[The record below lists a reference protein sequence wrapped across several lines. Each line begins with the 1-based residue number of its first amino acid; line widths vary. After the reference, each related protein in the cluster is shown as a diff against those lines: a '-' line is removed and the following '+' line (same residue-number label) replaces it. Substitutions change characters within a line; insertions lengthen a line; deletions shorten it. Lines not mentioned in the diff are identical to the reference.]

1 MANFDF
7 ALHFLVLDE
16 TFCISIEHRLRF
28 YRTILKSYIFFNKLH
43 IFNTFRICKW
53 PIDRFSCFNF
63 FFWGSDVVMTG
74 LHSLSARA
82 YGG

>member
-16 TFCISIEHRLRF
+16 KFCISIEHRPRF

-43 IFNTFRICKW
+43 IFNTFRICKCQL
-53 PIDRFSCFNF
+53 IDFPVSISSF
-63 FFWGSDVVMTG
+63 GVQTS
-74 LHSLSARA
+74 
-82 YGG
+82 